1 MQHFKKPALVLAA
14 YLGTFLA
21 SLDISIVN
29 VALPTLQRALQ
40 TDLAGLQWV
49 INAYA
54 IALSAFMLSAGPLS
68 DRHGHRRMW
77 LASVATFIAGSLVC
91 ACATDLPVLVI
102 GRTIQGVAGALLIP
116 SAMPLLTHAFP
127 DPGQRARAIGGWSAF
142 SALALVLG
150 PLLGGLLVQWTG
162 WQSIFLIN
170 LPLGAVALALGA
182 WSIPE
187 RRHPQHAA
195 MDPAGQILSTLALAA
210 LSYGLIGI
218 GGRGWSAPATW
229 FSLITALVALLAF
242 SLVQRRVTR
251 PLLPLDLFADRRFA
265 LLNLASFVLGFTAY
279 ASLFFLSLFFQQVQ
293 GKTAAQAG
301 WQLAPQFLVMGVV
314 SLMFGRIAVRLGLH
328 AALAWGYA
336 LAGLALCAMAR
347 FTTDTAGGFATMCLM
362 ALGAGMG
369 LAVPATGMAV
379 NGAHPTGTRRYRL
392 SHHECPAPSRDEP
405 GHRIA
410 WQPDEPVG
418 RTAVPYHCDGNR
430 AVRARTARAQHD
442 PAPGC
447 RYGVLASSDLP
458 QRDGRWLRL
467 GDGHRR
473 HLHAGYRFRTSPAY
487 ADAHRL
493 PSRRQPLRPDYC
505 ICGSPNGR
513 SCRSS

>member
-265 LLNLASFVLGFTAY
+265 LLNLASFVLGLTAY

-379 NGAHPTGTRRYRL
+379 M
-392 SHHECPAPSRDEP
+392 
-405 GHRIA
+405 
-410 WQPDEPVG
+410 
-418 RTAVPYHCDGNR
+418 
-430 AVRARTARAQHD
+430 ARTPPERAGIASATMNALRQAGMSLGIALLGSLMSLWAVQQFRTTATATGQFVLAQHAHSMIQH
-442 PAPGC
+442 PAAVTGSLPAVIYRSAMAGGFAWVMGIAGIC
-447 RYGVLASSDLP
+447 MLATAFAL
-458 QRDGRWLRL
+458 
-467 GDGHRR
+467 HRR
-473 HLHAGYRFRTSPAY
+473 TPTRTGCPPDDSP
-487 ADAHRL
+487 
-493 PSRRQPLRPDYC
+493 
-505 ICGSPNGR
+505 
-513 SCRSS
+513 